1 MYLPSQCAICKA
13 WPSHAICDACVAA
26 FGQPV
31 SRCQKCAAESA
42 LKICSA
48 CLQNPPALNACW
60 AAMSYTWP
68 WVSLIAQF
76 KFQSQTGW
84 ARHFALLMHST
95 PFVADAL
102 ELAQVLIPIPL
113 SFKRLSER
121 GFNQSLVLSQQLSR
135 EKTHPS
141 SLLRMRNTL
150 AQSSLPRNERLT
162 NLKGAFAVAP
172 LMAAKLRGQRILL
185 IDDVM
190 TSGAT
195 LNAAAQV
202 LKQAGAAHVSA
213 LVFARTPA

>member
-1 MYLPSQCAICKA
+1 M
-13 WPSHAICDACVAA
+13 
-26 FGQPV
+26 
-31 SRCQKCAAESA
+31 R
-42 LKICSA
+42 
-48 CLQNPPALNACW
+48 
-60 AAMSYTWP
+60 
-68 WVSLIAQF
+68 
-76 KFQSQTGW
+76 
-84 ARHFALLMHST
+84 ST

-102 ELAQVLIPIPL
+102 EQAHVLIPIPL
-113 SFKRLSER
+113 SLKRLSER
-121 GFNQSLVLSQQLSR
+121 GFNQSLVLSQQLSLQ
-135 EKTHPS
+135 KTQPS

-150 AQSSLPRNERLT
+150 AQSTLPRNERLT

-172 LMAAKLRGQRILL
+172 LMAAHLRGKRILL

>member
-1 MYLPSQCAICKA
+1 
-13 WPSHAICDACVAA
+13 
-26 FGQPV
+26 
-31 SRCQKCAAESA
+31 
-42 LKICSA
+42 
-48 CLQNPPALNACW
+48 
-60 AAMSYTWP
+60 MSYTWP
-68 WVSLIAQF
+68 WVSLIAQL
-76 KFQSQTGW
+76 KFQSQPGW

-95 PFVADAL
+95 PFVADAV
-102 ELAQVLIPIPL
+102 EQAQVLIPIPL
-113 SFKRLSER
+113 SFQRLSER

-135 EKTHPS
+135 EKTLTS

-172 LMAAKLRGQRILL
+172 FMAAQLRGQRILL

-202 LKQAGAAHVSA
+202 LKQAGAARVSA

>member
-1 MYLPSQCAICKA
+1 M
-13 WPSHAICDACVAA
+13 
-26 FGQPV
+26 
-31 SRCQKCAAESA
+31 
-42 LKICSA
+42 
-48 CLQNPPALNACW
+48 LNACW

-76 KFQSQTGW
+76 KFQSQPGW

-95 PFVADAL
+95 PFVADAI
-102 ELAQVLIPIPL
+102 EQAHVLIPIPL

-135 EKTHPS
+135 EKTHAS

-172 LMAAKLRGQRILL
+172 FMAAKLRGQRILL

>member
-1 MYLPSQCAICKA
+1 
-13 WPSHAICDACVAA
+13 
-26 FGQPV
+26 
-31 SRCQKCAAESA
+31 
-42 LKICSA
+42 
-48 CLQNPPALNACW
+48 
-60 AAMSYTWP
+60 MSYTWP

-76 KFQSQTGW
+76 KFQSQPGW
-84 ARHFALLMHST
+84 AKHFALLMQNT
-95 PFVADAL
+95 PFVADAI
-102 ELAQVLIPIPL
+102 EHAHALIPIPL

-121 GFNQSLVLSQQLSR
+121 GFNQSLILSQQLNR
-135 EKTHPS
+135 EKTQGS

-150 AQSSLPRNERLT
+150 AQSSLPRNQRLT

-172 LMAAKLRGQRILL
+172 FRAAQLRGQRILL

-202 LKQAGAAHVSA
+202 LKQAGVAHVSA

>member
-1 MYLPSQCAICKA
+1 MPFAMRVWRHLANPSQGAKSA
-13 WPSHAICDACVAA
+13 LPNQPSKFAAAA
-26 FGQPV
+26 FKTHRPSMRVGRPCLTQGHGCRSSLSSSFKANPDGQGILP
-31 SRCQKCAAESA
+31 
-42 LKICSA
+42 
-48 CLQNPPALNACW
+48 
-60 AAMSYTWP
+60 
-68 WVSLIAQF
+68 
-76 KFQSQTGW
+76 
-84 ARHFALLMHST
+84 LLMHST

-102 ELAQVLIPIPL
+102 EQAQVLIPIPL

-121 GFNQSLVLSQQLSR
+121 GFNQSLVLSQQLSPQ
-135 EKTHPS
+135 KTHPS

-150 AQSSLPRNERLT
+150 AQSTLPRNERLT

>member
-1 MYLPSQCAICKA
+1 M
-13 WPSHAICDACVAA
+13 
-26 FGQPV
+26 
-31 SRCQKCAAESA
+31 
-42 LKICSA
+42 
-48 CLQNPPALNACW
+48 LNACW

-76 KFQSQTGW
+76 KFQSQPGW

-95 PFVADAL
+95 PFVADAI
-102 ELAQVLIPIPL
+102 AQAHILIPIPL

-135 EKTHPS
+135 EKTHSS
-141 SLLRMRNTL
+141 SLLKMRNTL

-162 NLKGAFAVAP
+162 NLKGAFAVNP
-172 LMAAKLRGQRILL
+172 FMAAKLRGQRILL

>member
-1 MYLPSQCAICKA
+1 MYIPSQCAICKA

-26 FGQPV
+26 FGRPV
-31 SRCQKCAAESA
+31 PRCQQCASESA
-42 LKICSA
+42 LQICKA
-48 CLQNPPALNACW
+48 CLQNPPMLNACW

-68 WVSLIAQF
+68 WVALIGQF
-76 KFQSQTGW
+76 KFQSHPGW
-84 ARHFALLMHST
+84 ARQFALLMHST
-95 PFVADAL
+95 PFVADAIDQ
-102 ELAQVLIPIPL
+102 AHVLIPIPL
-113 SFKRLSER
+113 SFQRLSER

-135 EKTHPS
+135 EKTQIS

-162 NLKGAFAVAP
+162 NLKGVFAVAP
-172 LMAAKLRGQRILL
+172 FMAAQLRGKRILL

>member
-1 MYLPSQCAICKA
+1 
-13 WPSHAICDACVAA
+13 
-26 FGQPV
+26 
-31 SRCQKCAAESA
+31 
-42 LKICSA
+42 
-48 CLQNPPALNACW
+48 
-60 AAMSYTWP
+60 
-68 WVSLIAQF
+68 
-76 KFQSQTGW
+76 
-84 ARHFALLMHST
+84 
-95 PFVADAL
+95 
-102 ELAQVLIPIPL
+102 
-113 SFKRLSER
+113 LSER

-150 AQSSLPRNERLT
+150 AQSSLPRQQRLT

-172 LMAAKLRGQRILL
+172 FMAAKLRGQRILL

-202 LKQAGAAHVSA
+202 LKQAGAMHVSA

>member
-26 FGQPV
+26 FGRPAP
-31 SRCQKCAAESA
+31 RCHKCAAVSA
-42 LKICSA
+42 LQICTA
-48 CLQNPPALNACW
+48 CLQNPPALHAWW
-60 AAMSYTWP
+60 ATLSYTWP

-76 KFQSQTGW
+76 KFQSQPGW
-84 ARHFALLMHST
+84 ARHFALLMQST
-95 PFVADAL
+95 PYVADAI
-102 ELAQVLIPIPL
+102 EQAQVLIPIPL
-113 SFKRLSER
+113 SSERLSER

-150 AQSSLPRNERLT
+150 AQSSLPRQQRLT

-172 LMAAKLRGQRILL
+172 FMAAKLRGQRILL

-202 LKQAGAAHVSA
+202 LKQAGAMHVSA

>member
-1 MYLPSQCAICKA
+1 
-13 WPSHAICDACVAA
+13 
-26 FGQPV
+26 
-31 SRCQKCAAESA
+31 
-42 LKICSA
+42 
-48 CLQNPPALNACW
+48 
-60 AAMSYTWP
+60 MSYTGP

-76 KFQSQTGW
+76 KFQSQPGW
-84 ARHFALLMHST
+84 ARHFAVLMQST

-102 ELAQVLIPIPL
+102 EQAHVLIPIPL

-150 AQSSLPRNERLT
+150 ARNERLT

-172 LMAAKLRGQRILL
+172 FMSAQLRGKRILL

-195 LNAAAQV
+195 INAAAQV

>member
-1 MYLPSQCAICKA
+1 M
-13 WPSHAICDACVAA
+13 
-26 FGQPV
+26 
-31 SRCQKCAAESA
+31 
-42 LKICSA
+42 
-48 CLQNPPALNACW
+48 LNACW

-68 WVSLIAQF
+68 WVTLIGQF
-76 KFQSQTGW
+76 KFQNHPSW
-84 ARHFALLMHST
+84 ARQFALLMHST
-95 PFVADAL
+95 PYVADAL
-102 ELAQVLIPIPL
+102 EQAQVLIPIPL
-113 SFKRLSER
+113 SFQRLSER

-135 EKTHPS
+135 EKTQVS

-172 LMAAKLRGQRILL
+172 FMAAKLRGQRILL

-202 LKQAGAAHVSA
+202 LKQAGAAQVSA

>member
-13 WPSHAICDACVAA
+13 WPSHAICDTCVAA

-31 SRCQKCAAESA
+31 SRCQKCATESA

-48 CLQNPPALNACW
+48 CLQNPPALHACW

-68 WVSLIAQF
+68 WASLIAQF
-76 KFQSQTGW
+76 KFQSQPGW

-113 SFKRLSER
+113 SFQRLSER

-135 EKTHPS
+135 EKTQVS

-162 NLKGAFAVAP
+162 NLKGAFVVAP

>member
-1 MYLPSQCAICKA
+1 M
-13 WPSHAICDACVAA
+13 
-26 FGQPV
+26 
-31 SRCQKCAAESA
+31 
-42 LKICSA
+42 
-48 CLQNPPALNACW
+48 LNACW

-68 WVSLIAQF
+68 WVSLIGQF
-76 KFQSQTGW
+76 KFQSHPGW
-84 ARHFALLMHST
+84 ARQFALLMHST
-95 PFVADAL
+95 PYVADAL
-102 ELAQVLIPIPL
+102 EQAQVLIPIPL
-113 SFKRLSER
+113 SFQRLSER

-135 EKTHPS
+135 EKTQVS

-172 LMAAKLRGQRILL
+172 FMAAKLRGQRILL

>member
-1 MYLPSQCAICKA
+1 MYIPSQCAICKA

-26 FGQPV
+26 FGRPV
-31 SRCQKCAAESA
+31 FRCQRCAAESA
-42 LKICSA
+42 LKICSD

-60 AAMSYTWP
+60 AATSYTGP

-76 KFQSQTGW
+76 KFQSQPGW
-84 ARHFALLMHST
+84 ARHFALLMRST

-102 ELAQVLIPIPL
+102 EQAHVLIPIPL

-121 GFNQSLVLSQQLSR
+121 GFNQSLVLSQQLSLQ
-135 EKTHPS
+135 KTQPS

-150 AQSSLPRNERLT
+150 AQSTLPRNERLT

-172 LMAAKLRGQRILL
+172 FMAAHLRGKRILL

-202 LKQAGAAHVSA
+202 LQQAGAAHVSA

>member
-26 FGQPV
+26 FGRPAL
-31 SRCQKCAAESA
+31 RCHQCAAVSA
-42 LKICSA
+42 LKICTA
-48 CLQNPPALNACW
+48 CLQNPPALHACW
-60 AAMSYTWP
+60 ATLSYTWP

-76 KFQSQTGW
+76 KFQSQPSW
-84 ARHFALLMHST
+84 ARHFALLMQST
-95 PFVADAL
+95 PYVADAI
-102 ELAQVLIPIPL
+102 EQAQVLIPIPL
-113 SFKRLSER
+113 SSERLSER

-150 AQSSLPRNERLT
+150 AQSSLPRQQRLT

-172 LMAAKLRGQRILL
+172 FMAAKLRGQRILL

-202 LKQAGAAHVSA
+202 LKQAGAMHVSA

>member
-26 FGQPV
+26 FGRPAL
-31 SRCQKCAAESA
+31 RCHKCAAESA
-42 LKICSA
+42 LKICTA
-48 CLQNPPALNACW
+48 CLQNPPILNACW
-60 AAMSYTWP
+60 ATLSYTWP

-76 KFQSQTGW
+76 KFQSQPGW
-84 ARHFALLMHST
+84 ARHFALLMQST
-95 PFVADAL
+95 PYVADAI
-102 ELAQVLIPIPL
+102 EQAHVLIPIPL
-113 SFKRLSER
+113 SSKRLSER
-121 GFNQSLVLSQQLSR
+121 GFNQSLVLSQQLSL

-150 AQSSLPRNERLT
+150 AQSSLPRQQRLT
-162 NLKGAFAVAP
+162 NLQGAFAVAP
-172 LMAAKLRGQRILL
+172 FMAAKLRGQRILL

-202 LKQAGAAHVSA
+202 LKQAGAMHVSA

>member
-1 MYLPSQCAICKA
+1 MYIPSQCAICKA

-26 FGQPV
+26 FGRPV
-31 SRCQKCAAESA
+31 PRCQQCASESA
-42 LKICSA
+42 LQICKA
-48 CLQNPPALNACW
+48 CLQNPPMLNACW

-68 WVSLIAQF
+68 WVALIGQF
-76 KFQSQTGW
+76 KFQSHPGW
-84 ARHFALLMHST
+84 ARQFALLMHST
-95 PFVADAL
+95 PFVADAI
-102 ELAQVLIPIPL
+102 EQAHVLIPIPL
-113 SFKRLSER
+113 SFQRLSER
-121 GFNQSLVLSQQLSR
+121 GFNQSLMLSQQLSR
-135 EKTHPS
+135 EKTQTS

-162 NLKGAFAVAP
+162 NLKGVFAVAP
-172 LMAAKLRGQRILL
+172 FMAAQLRGKRILL